1 MREFFFQCL
10 HCEGTSIVC
19 DVPYSVYSCGNVR
32 DSVPRYIL
40 SNDFFAFY
48 IPSVLCRIP
57 EWKFKFRTF
66 QIFFLYWLSYIIVN
80 FDLIFLKKSHKRR
93 ILLIGHNWQ
102 FYLRVRSDERG
113 SFSEYFTVRQK
124 KNWKFICNYFI
135 WYIIAWRLKLT
146 VTVPLIY
153 ISKVTGTKLFSKQ
166 FQNITKLLSLVMFW
180 NCFENI
186 NQRNVNF

>member
-1 MREFFFQCL
+1 MFQCL

-48 IPSVLCRIP
+48 IPGVVSNPWMKIQIP
-57 EWKFKFRTF
+57 N
-66 QIFFLYWLSYIIVN
+66 ISNFFLYWLSYIIVN

-102 FYLRVRSDERG
+102 FCLRVRSDERG

-124 KNWKFICNYFI
+124 I
-135 WYIIAWRLKLT
+135 
-146 VTVPLIY
+146 
-153 ISKVTGTKLFSKQ
+153 
-166 FQNITKLLSLVMFW
+166 
-180 NCFENI
+180 ENI
-186 NQRNVNF
+186 NPISLLGTLSHEE

>member
-1 MREFFFQCL
+1 MFQCL

-48 IPSVLCRIP
+48 IPSVVSNPWMKIQIP
-57 EWKFKFRTF
+57 NISNFFPILAVIYNCQFWFD
-66 QIFFLYWLSYIIVN
+66 IF
-80 FDLIFLKKSHKRR
+80 KKSHKRR

-102 FYLRVRSDERG
+102 FCLRVRSDERG

-124 KNWKFICNYFI
+124 IENKN
-135 WYIIAWRLKLT
+135 
-146 VTVPLIY
+146 P
-153 ISKVTGTKLFSKQ
+153 ISLLGT
-166 FQNITKLLSLVMFW
+166 LLH
-180 NCFENI
+180 EE
-186 NQRNVNF
+186 

>member
-1 MREFFFQCL
+1 MFQCL

-48 IPSVLCRIP
+48 IPCVVSNPWMKIQIP
-57 EWKFKFRTF
+57 N
-66 QIFFLYWLSYIIVN
+66 ISNFFLYWLSCIIVN

-124 KNWKFICNYFI
+124 IENKN
-135 WYIIAWRLKLT
+135 
-146 VTVPLIY
+146 P
-153 ISKVTGTKLFSKQ
+153 ISLLGT
-166 FQNITKLLSLVMFW
+166 LLH
-180 NCFENI
+180 EE
-186 NQRNVNF
+186 